1 MLGGVAFALAGI
13 TGPVFWG
20 MLMAVMSIIPGI
32 GPAIIWVPAVIY
44 LAVDGRTGAAIAV
57 GLWCAVVVSTVD
69 NLLRP
74 RLVGKDTELHPLLIF
89 FGTLGGISVFG
100 IFGFILG
107 PIVAALFVTIWDIYA
122 SEFEI

>member
-1 MLGGVAFALAGI
+1 
-13 TGPVFWG
+13 

-57 GLWCAVVVSTVD
+57 GLWCAAVVSTVD

-74 RLVGKDTELHPLLIF
+74 KLVGKETKMPDLLILL
-89 FGTLGGISVFG
+89 GTLGGLAMFG
-100 IFGFILG
+100 AVGIIVG
-107 PIVAALFVTIWDIYA
+107 PIIAALFMTVWELFGSAMDWIREPTEGDA
-122 SEFEI
+122 